1 MATLITNDITGRW
14 VDGLSLVASDTGMIW
29 AGEFV
34 TTLGDGK
41 VADFVTSAFAAGA
54 KLEEIRLYNSKT
66 DELIIA
72 EPIECVVNSL

>member
-1 MATLITNDITGRW
+1 MATLITNDIAGRW
-14 VDGLSLVASDTGMIW
+14 IDGLSVITTDNGMIW

>member
-1 MATLITNDITGRW
+1 MATLITNDIAGRW
-14 VDGLSLVASDTGMIW
+14 VDGLSLVTSDIGMIW

-41 VADFVTSAFAAGA
+41 VADFVSSALVAGA
-54 KLEEIRLYNSKT
+54 KLEEVRLWNSKT
-66 DELIIA
+66 EELIIA

>member
-1 MATLITNDITGRW
+1 MATLITENIAGRW
-14 VDGLSLVASDTGMIW
+14 VDGLSLITSDAGMIW

-54 KLEEIRLYNSKT
+54 KLEEVRLFNSET
-66 DELIIA
+66 QELIIA

>member
-1 MATLITNDITGRW
+1 MATLITNDIAGRW
-14 VDGLSLVASDTGMIW
+14 VDGLSLVTSDTGMIW

-41 VADFVTSAFAAGA
+41 VADFVSSALVAGA
-54 KLEEIRLYNSKT
+54 KLEEVRLWNSKT
-66 DELIIA
+66 EELIIA